1 MTSRD
6 RRSSGK
12 CNPVENL
19 CLGWNGVP
27 NLTLGSFHC
36 SLFLFVGHL
45 SLLLHEHT
53 FIPLLLFPESKLVLS
68 HTWCAWISSRLP
80 HQRLA
85 VLPQCRMPCGIW
97 LTVSW
102 LGALPLYPLSYIE
115 KKIIPPPLLESVKL
129 SLPVPGLIQNLLPP
143 GTLLW

>member
-1 MTSRD
+1 MQVCGRAWNKTLESGFGGPEVERSLQRVAPSQKIRTDDLKVLYVSESLWLPVCDQQKEKLDLMTSRD

-36 SLFLFVGHL
+36 GLFLFVGHL

-68 HTWCAWISSRLP
+68 HT
-80 HQRLA
+80 
-85 VLPQCRMPCGIW
+85 
-97 LTVSW
+97 
-102 LGALPLYPLSYIE
+102 
-115 KKIIPPPLLESVKL
+115 
-129 SLPVPGLIQNLLPP
+129 
-143 GTLLW
+143 